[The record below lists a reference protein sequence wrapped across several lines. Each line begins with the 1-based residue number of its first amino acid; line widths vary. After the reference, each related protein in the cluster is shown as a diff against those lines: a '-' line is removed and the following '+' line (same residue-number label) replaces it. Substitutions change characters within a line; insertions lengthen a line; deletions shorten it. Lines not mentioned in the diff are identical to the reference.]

1 MDIVEEKDFPKEY
14 PAEAVRVLNA
24 MTFTDKASG
33 LKIMG
38 SSALRSQKYAGDYD
52 GYEIVKG
59 FSLNQ
64 LVKRF
69 QEIVKHIKQMPSAY
83 IGDIKCGE
91 IEEWRVVPKTKK
103 AFNLR
108 SAEDKIDTLQK
119 DKIIS
124 SEEAREAK
132 ASLKSYVIAKQDIKF
147 QVVRWSPEEIL
158 AGHKKLRD
166 GRTYTLEE
174 GMSSPSLTKL
184 DVISKV
190 NGTYKE
196 FSIIY
201 EFYVNGKNIN
211 PFQIEPLQSLK
222 ESVEYYTL
230 TKNPYK
236 VLKRKFAL
244 AKLKNDLPAVE
255 KYSKIINSPLGSLY
269 LLYSDVKTLGDL
281 LENSDFK
288 PSLADFKSRIKD
300 EGLPASL
307 VSDLAKVKG
316 KKGLGILRH
325 IEKELLAHLS
335 KGTRLRGGFHYVPFN
350 G

>member
-1 MDIVEEKDFPKEY
+1 MDIVDEKDFPKEY

-59 FSLNQ
+59 SSLNQ
-64 LVKRF
+64 LVQKF
-69 QEIVKHIKQMPSAY
+69 QEIVKHLKKMPSTY

-91 IEEWRVVPKTKK
+91 IDEWRVVPQKK
-103 AFNLR
+103 SAFNLR
-108 SAEDKIDTLQK
+108 SAEDKIDLLLEK
-119 DKIIS
+119 KIIS
-124 SEEAREAK
+124 SEEAKEAK

-147 QVVRWSPEEIL
+147 QVVRWTPEEVL
-158 AGHKKLRD
+158 AGKKVLRD
-166 GRTYTLEE
+166 GRTYTLAE
-174 GMSSPSLTKL
+174 GMSSASLTKL
-184 DVISKV
+184 DAISKV
-190 NGTYKE
+190 NGTFKE
-196 FSIIY
+196 FSVIY

-211 PFQIEPLQSLK
+211 PFSIEPLQSLK

-230 TKNPYK
+230 VKNPYK

-281 LENSDFK
+281 IEKNDVKPNLTDFK
-288 PSLADFKSRIKD
+288 KRIKE

-307 VSDLAKVKG
+307 VSDLAKVNG

-335 KGTRLRGGFHYVPFN
+335 KGTRLKGGFHYNPFN

>member
-1 MDIVEEKDFPKEY
+1 MDIVDEKDFPKEY
-14 PAEAVRVLNA
+14 PTEAVRVLNA

-38 SSALRSQKYAGDYD
+38 SSALRSQIYAGDYD
-52 GYEIVKG
+52 GYETVKG

-64 LVKRF
+64 LVKKF
-69 QEIVKHIKQMPSAY
+69 QEIIKHLKSMPSTY

-91 IEEWRVVPKTKK
+91 VDEWRVIPMKKKTYT
-103 AFNLR
+103 LR
-108 SAEDKIDTLQK
+108 SAEDKIDLLLENGV
-119 DKIIS
+119 IS
-124 SEEAREAK
+124 SDEAEEAK

-147 QVVRWSPEEIL
+147 QVVRWTPEEVL

-184 DVISKV
+184 DVVAKV
-190 NGTYKE
+190 NGTFKE

-211 PFQIEPLQSLK
+211 AFKVEPLQSLK

-244 AKLKNDLPAVE
+244 AKLKNDLPAV
-255 KYSKIINSPLGSLY
+255 KRYSDIINSPLGSLY

-281 LENSDFK
+281 LENSDVK
-288 PSLADFKSRIKD
+288 PSLADFKTRIKD

-307 VSDLAKVKG
+307 VSDLGRVKG
-316 KKGLGILRH
+316 KKEIGILRH

-335 KGTRLRGGFHYVPFN
+335 KGTKLRGGFHYLPFN